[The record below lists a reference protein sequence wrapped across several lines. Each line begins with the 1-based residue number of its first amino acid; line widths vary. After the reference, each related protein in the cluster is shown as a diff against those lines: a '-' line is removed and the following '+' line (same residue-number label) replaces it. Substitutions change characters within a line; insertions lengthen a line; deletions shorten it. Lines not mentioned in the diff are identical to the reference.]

1 MVERSDSGFAVGAM
15 YLFRR
20 RVPSRFAWSFWS
32 WQPLEATE
40 NPSSVDLDLI
50 SGSPQLADD
59 RLAEQRRH
67 RGTKPVFPVIYEDA
81 DVEPEGHEPLVKDL
95 HDVTCVGNKRVARH
109 LGETT
114 RKLKVKVVLLND
126 QPSTT
131 VEGKVG
137 THVYSGDS
145 DIHEDKYWQVDSNL
159 DNGCTRSCHIN
170 HRWVSSQMNR
180 NTAGAAQLTVRPVP
194 RPTGPGRQQ

>member
-1 MVERSDSGFAVGAM
+1 
-15 YLFRR
+15 
-20 RVPSRFAWSFWS
+20 
-32 WQPLEATE
+32 
-40 NPSSVDLDLI
+40 
-50 SGSPQLADD
+50 
-59 RLAEQRRH
+59 
-67 RGTKPVFPVIYEDA
+67 
-81 DVEPEGHEPLVKDL
+81 
-95 HDVTCVGNKRVARH
+95 
-109 LGETT
+109 
-114 RKLKVKVVLLND
+114 VKVVLLND